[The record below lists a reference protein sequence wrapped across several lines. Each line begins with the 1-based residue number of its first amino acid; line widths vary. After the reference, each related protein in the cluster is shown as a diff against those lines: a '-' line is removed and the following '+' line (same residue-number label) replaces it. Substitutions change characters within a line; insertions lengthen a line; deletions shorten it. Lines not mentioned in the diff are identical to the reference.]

1 MANSGAVLDAHDEL
15 GYGLFARFFH
25 RDSFV
30 PGKDTFEDQPDQASK
45 EAERKVGV
53 YKCCLDRDK
62 EASEAVL
69 DERVKAPL
77 LAQVDEVLQY
87 ICNGF

>member
-1 MANSGAVLDAHDEL
+1 
-15 GYGLFARFFH
+15 
-25 RDSFV
+25 
-30 PGKDTFEDQPDQASK
+30 
-45 EAERKVGV
+45 V